1 MSKRLWCLILGDGKM
16 TRMIIDLSKRLLV
29 IVGVAMLAAVAAC
42 APTPTP
48 VINPANFVAK
58 VDNPYF
64 PLTPGKTLVF
74 EGASED
80 GTERVEVYVTN
91 ETKVILGVT
100 AIVVRDRVTLN
111 DELIEETLDWYAQDK
126 EGNVWYLGEDT
137 KEYENGVVISTKGS
151 WEAGVNGAQPGF
163 IMKANPKV
171 GDSYRQEYYKD
182 EAEDMAEV
190 LSLKESVSVP
200 YGSFNNCLQ
209 TKEWTPLEPG
219 VITYK
224 YYVSGVGLVLEKM
237 VKGGSEQLKLVEI
250 KTK

>member
-1 MSKRLWCLILGDGKM
+1 M
-16 TRMIIDLSKRLLV
+16 TRMRIDLSKRLLV
-29 IVGVAMLAAVAAC
+29 IVGVAMLAAVVAC
-42 APTPTP
+42 APPPTP

-58 VDNPYF
+58 VDNPYL
-64 PLTPGKTLVF
+64 PLTPGKTFVF
-74 EGASED
+74 EGTSED

-91 ETKVILGVT
+91 DTKVILGVT
-100 AIVVRDRVTLN
+100 AIVIRDRVTLN

-126 EGNVWYLGEDT
+126 EGNVWYLGEDA

-171 GDSYRQEYYKD
+171 SDSYRQEYYKN

-219 VITYK
+219 VITHK